1 MSTVELNDNE
11 WGQVMSIIGD
21 APWKQANPLLM
32 KIGEQLR
39 LQQQPNPPTPPVP
52 QEQSKRDNATLDG
65 GGLQ

>member
-32 KIGEQLR
+32 KIGQQL
-39 LQQQPNPPTPPVP
+39 QAQAMMVATPPRQD
-52 QEQSKRDNATLDG
+52 QEPRASGNGQEINHG
-65 GGLQ
+65 